1 MIQETVTVIVPTYQ
15 EFDSL
20 PSLIEAIEKVRN
32 ESIPNLEVL
41 IVDDDSKD
49 GTEQLIANLQED
61 WVTLMIRTEDRGL
74 SPAVI
79 AGLETANSK
88 FVAVMDADGSHPASA
103 IPDMIAALN
112 EGADFAV
119 GSRYIK
125 GGTTEDGW
133 GFLRWLNSKIA
144 TIMARPFTKVLDP
157 MSGFLALKKS
167 TFENAHE
174 LNPVGYKIGLEL
186 IVKCKCKI
194 VTEVPIHFSTRQLG
208 ESKLTLAVQWQYL
221 QHVIRLLRFTHP
233 ALVSF
238 CTFACVGLS
247 GAGVYVLL
255 NFVTSKMFASD
266 AISVGIAA
274 WLAMTWNFIWDRRYA
289 FWNSHNRSIICQY
302 FGFVVICAIPL
313 LANYFI
319 TLHFAKSNSIP
330 MAALFGA
337 GIGSAIGIVFN
348 FLMTR
353 LLVFGK

>member
-125 GGTTEDGW
+125 GGTTRRW
-133 GFLRWLNSKIA
+133 MGFPPL
-144 TIMARPFTKVLDP
+144 VE
-157 MSGFLALKKS
+157 
-167 TFENAHE
+167 FENS
-174 LNPVGYKIGLEL
+174 N
-186 IVKCKCKI
+186 
-194 VTEVPIHFSTRQLG
+194 
-208 ESKLTLAVQWQYL
+208 
-221 QHVIRLLRFTHP
+221 
-233 ALVSF
+233 
-238 CTFACVGLS
+238 
-247 GAGVYVLL
+247 
-255 NFVTSKMFASD
+255 
-266 AISVGIAA
+266 
-274 WLAMTWNFIWDRRYA
+274 
-289 FWNSHNRSIICQY
+289 
-302 FGFVVICAIPL
+302 
-313 LANYFI
+313 NY
-319 TLHFAKSNSIP
+319 
-330 MAALFGA
+330 G
-337 GIGSAIGIVFN
+337 
-348 FLMTR
+348 
-353 LLVFGK
+353 